1 MLKEQNLDSMEEIKK
16 WEVNIF
22 DFPQTVNVEGIHD
35 DYEGFRIILR
45 GGNPSRVYKLSFENY
60 LGYRN
65 FDESYRLKSLNMF
78 PNNSREWC
86 LFISKD
92 SDFINWAVIES
103 EGFQTKEK
111 IIHFYIAT
119 PNDIVEVLSF
129 EEPEIE
135 EL

>member
-1 MLKEQNLDSMEEIKK
+1 MSKIKK
-16 WEVNIF
+16 WKSVIS

-45 GGNPSRVYKLSFENY
+45 GGKPSRVYKLSFQNY

-65 FDESYRLKSLNMF
+65 FNESYRLKSF
-78 PNNSREWC
+78 DSYPVNSQEWC
-86 LFISKD
+86 LFISKE
-92 SDFINWAVIES
+92 SEFIDWVVDQS
-103 EGFQTKEK
+103 EGFLSKEK

-129 EEPEIE
+129 DEPEIE